1 MTTNEAMTKHAGTG
15 ASALDEWNASQKPV
29 PDPPPVECECAARK
43 ALQEFGDDANWFDC
57 QHGHRLVPAWRGP
70 DEDRPERLAFI
81 ALSTPCQ
88 LMQRMNAQEQ
98 QQLDEAF
105 RVRDLAREASN
116 RDLEAKR
123 AAEAERE
130 EYHQMALTAIA
141 ERNTA
146 YELRDSRIAEV
157 NSLEAELAEARKAL
171 DDRSD
176 ASWMRRVDKL
186 TEALADLWLVTP
198 VDTSKASKASAYER
212 AAALLRG
219 EEKS

>member
-1 MTTNEAMTKHAGTG
+1 MTTNEATGIIRCALESSRARLIRHGGT
-15 ASALDEWNASQKPV
+15 ALDESWCIDKPL
-29 PDPPPVECECAARK
+29 AAMET
-43 ALQEFGDDANWFDC
+43 LQS
-57 QHGHRLVPAWRGP
+57 
-70 DEDRPERLAFI
+70 ER
-81 ALSTPCQ
+81 
-88 LMQRMNAQEQ
+88 
-98 QQLDEAF
+98 DEAF